1 MRTRVTTA
9 YIFFMV
15 YILSAVGYAAPWEQS
30 AKIAGN
36 VKELKA
42 SPEWYHG
49 FVALLDES
57 AFPFAAVENQ
67 VIGAGF
73 EHGQGRGFAFAHS
86 AYAEP
91 HREFFRDNSELVKN
105 MMRWAA
111 KTSDYNQATFLTIDS
126 RCYSNLKRLG
136 YKAEMIDVKKLNDR
150 DPAGLIFIVNLG
162 HLGLDDVDR
171 VESFVRRGG
180 ALWAGCTSWWQL
192 EHEDPIEG
200 PTNVLMRK
208 FGMVMTLSGMNVPN
222 STFSLPPQCSPY
234 VIRSKAIQTL
244 NNIENE
250 TLSDSDFQCL
260 NNSIINSLSF
270 DSDFDLSKQW
280 KDFDKYKETLFQN
293 GNEGKRYYSRR
304 HRVIQR
310 LLMGYL
316 NLRAKSYFTQ
326 PDKAETLTG
335 IDVSFPG
342 KPEPGAVRVTKTVG
356 VNPAVPDWA
365 STGLYAPPGATITV
379 TVPEAAVK
387 SGKYSIRIGCHK
399 DLLWHKDEWL
409 RYPEISFTAP
419 LNKQTV
425 SVNSAFGGLIYIVVP
440 DSASA
445 QTSPIQFVISGAIEA
460 PLYVLGKTTKEEWE
474 AMKKLGAPWGELA
487 SDKIV
492 VSIPREQILSVDDPE
507 KVIRWWDSV
516 LDTDADLACIPHER
530 QCPERITADVQISM
544 GYMHSGYPVMTPME
558 VVDGL
563 VSCHGDNWGYF
574 HELGHNHQ
582 NRDWVFTGSV
592 EVSVNWFTLY
602 CFETLLKDP
611 QDVPGARMNPQ
622 KCKYLYESY
631 ARRGKN
637 WDDWKRDPFLGL
649 VLFIELK
656 QRYGWDAYKQTIA
669 QYHSLSSSQRPR
681 SDQEKLDQL
690 FVRFS
695 KVVNENTLPILVDR
709 WNVPLSEEAKKTI
722 SALPAMRQ

>member
-1 MRTRVTTA
+1 MRTKFITA
-9 YIFFMV
+9 FICALI
-15 YILSAVGYAAPWEQS
+15 YILSPVGYAATWEQS
-30 AKIAGN
+30 AKAAGS
-36 VKELKA
+36 VTQLKA
-42 SPEWYHG
+42 SPQWYHG
-49 FVALLDES
+49 IMVLLDES
-57 AFPFAAVENQ
+57 TFPFAAVGNQ

-73 EHGQGRGFAFAHS
+73 EHGQGRGFAFGHS

-91 HREFFRDNSELVKN
+91 YREFFRDNPELVKN
-105 MMRWAA
+105 MMRWAT
-111 KTSDYNQATFLTIDS
+111 KRSDVSQITFLTNETRYYNS
-126 RCYSNLKRLG
+126 LQRLG
-136 YKAEMIDVKKLNDR
+136 YKAEMIDLRKLNDK
-150 DPAGLIFIVNLG
+150 DPAGRILLYESSHFRFEDI
-162 HLGLDDVDR
+162 DR
-171 VESFVRRGG
+171 VEEFVRRGG
-180 ALWAGCTSWWQL
+180 AFWMGCTSWWQL
-192 EHEDPIEG
+192 EHEDPIDG
-200 PTNVLMRK
+200 PTNVMMKK
-208 FGMVMTLSGMNVPN
+208 FGLVFTLSGMDVPN
-222 STFSLPPQCSPY
+222 ATFSLPPQCSPY

-280 KDFDKYKETLFQN
+280 KDFDKYKVNLFPESAGQ
-293 GNEGKRYYSRR
+293 RHFSRR
-304 HRVIQR
+304 ERIVKR
-310 LLMGYL
+310 LLMGYQ

-342 KPEPGAVRVTKTVG
+342 KPESGAVRVTKTVD

-365 STGLYAPPGATITV
+365 STGLYAPPGETITV
-379 TVPEAAVK
+379 TVPEAALK

-440 DSASA
+440 YGASA
-445 QTSPIQFVISGAIEA
+445 QTSPIQFEISGAIEA
-460 PLYVLGKTTKEEWE
+460 PLYVLGKTTKEEWAE
-474 AMKKLGAPWGELA
+474 MKKLGAPWGELA
-487 SDKIV
+487 TDKIV
-492 VSIPREQILSVDDPE
+492 VSVPREQILSVDNPE
-507 KVIRWWDSV
+507 KVMRWWNSV
-516 LDTDADLACIPHER
+516 LDTDADLACVPKER
-530 QCPERITADVQISM
+530 KRPERITADVQISL

-602 CFETLLKDP
+602 CFETLLKTP
-611 QDVPGARMNPQ
+611 QDVPGGRMNPQ
-622 KCKYLYESY
+622 RCKSLYESY

-656 QRYGWDAYKQTIA
+656 QRYGWDAFKQTIA
-669 QYHSLSSSQRPR
+669 QYHNLSSSQRPR

-722 SALPAMRQ
+722 SQLPAMRQ